1 VAKNDKDKEEHDKKA
16 LHYHSDG
23 RPGKIEIRATKPF
36 ITASDLSLAYTPG
49 VAAPC
54 LAIAKNPDDAYKYT
68 AKGNLV
74 GVISNGSAVLGLGNI
89 GALAGKPVMEGKSI
103 LFKRF
108 ADIDVFDIEI
118 NANTVEE
125 MVNTIK
131 AMEPTFGGINLED
144 IKAPECFE
152 VERLLIEK
160 MNIPVFHD
168 DQHGTAIIASAGFVN
183 AIEVCKKNIK
193 DIKVVFSGAG
203 AAAVACARLFLHL
216 GVKKENLIM
225 CDSQGVVYTGRKDGM
240 NKYKEEF
247 AVTTPHRTLADA
259 LKGADAFV
267 GCSARGVLTQE
278 MIKPMAK
285 DPIIFA
291 MANPEPEIFPD
302 EVFEVR
308 KDAIVATGRSDFPN
322 QVNNVL
328 GFPFIFRGA
337 LDVRATQINM
347 EMKLAAVYALA
358 DLAKEEIPDDVKVA
372 YGGKHFSFGREYL
385 IPKPFDKRVLT
396 RVAPAIAKAAME
408 SGVASVQIP
417 DLQEYSMQLEAR
429 LGTAGEFLRHLRDNL
444 KTLNEKSGR
453 KIKLAFAE
461 GGNKRVL
468 QAVKILLD
476 EGQIEPVLLGSK
488 KRIHTMMD
496 SLGLDCLKDVPIIT
510 PEKSEHFEKFFHE
523 FNQMKQ
529 REGVS
534 IAHSI
539 ELMGQEN
546 FFGSMLTRNE
556 IVDAFMNGPTM
567 SYPECIKPL
576 MSVVGVE
583 NGGKAAGIYIMVF
596 RNKTIFMTDCTAQI
610 NPSAEDLCEIAHSTA
625 QLYRDI
631 LKKEPRIAFL
641 SFSNFGS
648 NNHSSAR
655 KMKEATRLT
664 KEKYPQLKCEGEMQA
679 DVAIN
684 YQIMKNLFEFSNLD
698 GSADIIV
705 FPDLNSA
712 NISYKLLT
720 QLSDVHAIGPL
731 LIPMKHTVN
740 IIARTASVNEI
751 VNMSI
756 LTAIMAYK
764 REQHGNK

>member
-1 VAKNDKDKEEHDKKA
+1 MAKNDKDKEEHDKKA

-89 GALAGKPVMEGKSI
+89 GALAGKPVMEGKGI